1 MTEFQ
6 SKPVHV
12 SPPSQSI
19 LGGRD
24 TTTTTIPNDS
34 IDNGIHSISILDYLI
49 RFLTFMSESYTG
61 WREFED
67 DLIIYSKSTKTKQ
80 LVSSFILLL
89 CLILT
94 LWSFKKLKIF

>member
-1 MTEFQ
+1 MTEFE
-6 SKPVHV
+6 SKPVL

-19 LGGRD
+19 SGDYG
-24 TTTTTIPNDS
+24 DS
-34 IDNGIHSISILDYLI
+34 ATSNIGTDRSYSLPILQYLI
-49 RFLTFMSESYTG
+49 RFLSFMTECYTG

-94 LWSFKKLKIF
+94 LWFFKKLKIF